1 VSDKAERQKRKAYL
15 LSQIQQQRLDLSASR
30 RDWIDATR
38 RFDRGWNTFLSLRSW
53 ALVGSSVMAI
63 WTVRHPNML
72 IRWASRLW
80 CLERLASG
88 ESNVASAAVALAFW
102 PVAATPY
109 RPTFILFTAP
119 PYSISLKRLTVFLAN
134 NYPPRL
140 LSSPSTA
147 TAVSTRIAHK

>member
-1 VSDKAERQKRKAYL
+1 MSDKAERQKRKAYL

-72 IRWASRLW
+72 IRCARRGFGAG
-80 CLERLASG
+80 RLAFG
-88 ESNVASAAVALAFW
+88 ESDVASAAAEVAFSPGGGFEVKA
-102 PVAATPY
+102 
-109 RPTFILFTAP
+109 
-119 PYSISLKRLTVFLAN
+119 KR
-134 NYPPRL
+134 
-140 LSSPSTA
+140 
-147 TAVSTRIAHK
+147 